1 MILKHNVKFYLNMIM
16 QSLQILLHCGNVPGD
31 RYTPKIRNSVQSNI
45 GSFVMMAL
53 KKIEVG
59 FKIN

>member
-1 MILKHNVKFYLNMIM
+1 MIM